1 MTDTMWKCEQLR
13 AGKVYNSLLFNSLEE
28 AQDFTKQMQRVQPD
42 LFWRIEAV
50 PAKAVW
56 N

>member
-1 MTDTMWKCEQLR
+1 MTNTIWKCEQLR
-13 AGKVYNSLLFNSLEE
+13 AGQVCNRVNFDTQQEAEE
-28 AQDFTKQMQRVQPD
+28 FTSKMARVEPD

-50 PAKAVW
+50 PVNMTW